1 MEKIVCPHC
10 GKEFEI
16 TDAHYNTILSQ
27 IKDSEISKKLQE
39 KETSLK
45 LQHQAEMQLEIAKME
60 KQYKE
65 QMLSKEN
72 ELSVLKEKIN
82 GYDVKQEL
90 AVENAIKSKDD
101 KIQDL
106 EKTIF
111 TLKNAL
117 ETNDKNNAI
126 KTSELKE
133 QYENKLKDKDEQINY
148 YKDLKTRMSTKMVGE
163 TLELH
168 CANEFN
174 SLRMAAFP
182 HAYFEKDND
191 ATSGSKGDYIFRD
204 YTEDGTEILSIM
216 FEMKNEMDTTSKK
229 HKNEDFFKELDKDRN
244 EKKCEYAVLVSML
257 EADNDYYNN
266 GIVDVS
272 YKYPKMYVIRP
283 QFFITLISI
292 LKNAA
297 NNATQYKKELSVI
310 RNQNI
315 DITNFEDELNEFKAK
330 FAYNY
335 QQAGKKF
342 TSAIEEI
349 DKSIAML
356 QKTKESLLSSENN
369 LRLANNKLED
379 ISIKRLTKNNPTMK
393 AKFDNLKK

>member
-10 GKEFEI
+10 GQEFKI
-16 TDAHYNTILSQ
+16 TDATYNTILSQ
-27 IKDSEISKKLQE
+27 IENSEIDKKIKD
-39 KETSLK
+39 KEEILN
-45 LQHQAEMQLEIAKME
+45 LQHQAELKLELAKIDGKY
-60 KQYKE
+60 KQE
-65 QMLSKEN
+65 MLAKEN
-72 ELSVLKEKIN
+72 ELSLLKEKIN
-82 GYDVKQEL
+82 TYDSRQEL
-90 AVENAIKSKDD
+90 MVEKAIKGKDD
-101 KIQDL
+101 KILDL

-117 ETNDKNNAI
+117 DTSDKNIKI
-126 KTSELKE
+126 KTAELKE
-133 QYENKLKDKDEQINY
+133 QYESKLKDKDEQINY
-148 YKDLKTRMSTKMVGE
+148 YKDLKTRLSTKMVGE

-168 CANEFN
+168 CANSFN
-174 SLRMAAFP
+174 SIRMSAFP
-182 HAYFEKDND
+182 NAYFEKDND

-204 YTEDGTEILSIM
+204 YTDDKTEIISIM

-229 HKNEDFFKELDKDRN
+229 HKNEDFLKELDKDRT

-283 QFFITLISI
+283 QFFIPLISI

-297 NNATQYKKELSVI
+297 INAAEYKKELVSI

-315 DITNFEDELNEFKAK
+315 DISNFEDDLNEFKTK

-342 TSAIEEI
+342 ASAIEEI
-349 DKSIAML
+349 DKTIAML
-356 QKTKESLLSSENN
+356 QKTKENLLSSENN
-369 LRLANNKLED
+369 LRLANNKLD
-379 ISIKRLTKNNPTMK
+379 DLTIKRLTKNNPTMK
-393 AKFDNLKK
+393 AKFDKLKK